1 MTEGYKFNS
10 RADLD
15 SAVDAWLDDETAA
28 TAIYGDIYT
37 WDVSNGT
44 DFIYMFTKMQVINLD
59 KTLIISLK
67 VPFAFNFDM
76 KKNCKLFFIRKDFIL
91 HLPNFL

>member
-44 DFIYMFTKMQVINLD
+44 DFIYMFTKM
-59 KTLIISLK
+59 
-67 VPFAFNFDM
+67 
-76 KKNCKLFFIRKDFIL
+76 
-91 HLPNFL
+91 